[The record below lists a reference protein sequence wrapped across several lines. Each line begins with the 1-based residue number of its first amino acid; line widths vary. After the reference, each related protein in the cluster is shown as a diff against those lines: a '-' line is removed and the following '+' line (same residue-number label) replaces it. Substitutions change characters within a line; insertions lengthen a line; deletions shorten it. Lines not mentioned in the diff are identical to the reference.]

1 MSTAPAA
8 TENLVSIEIDGNE
21 LQAPAGAMLIDVAD
35 EAGIYIPRFCYH
47 HKLSVAANCRMCLV
61 EVEKAPK
68 PMPACATPVTD
79 GMKVSTRSAR
89 AKDAQRNVMEFLLI
103 NHPLDCPICDQG
115 GECELQD
122 IAMGF
127 GRDASAFS
135 ERKRVVKDKDIGPL
149 IETEMT
155 RCILCTRC
163 VRFGEEI
170 AGLRE
175 LGATGRGM
183 YTEIGTYVA
192 DSVDHELSGN
202 VIDLCPVGAL
212 TAKPSRYQSRA
223 WEVTQT
229 PSIAAHDA
237 VGSNIHIHTLRD
249 RVIRVVPRDNEEI
262 NEVWI
267 SDRDRFSY
275 EGVMHED
282 RIAAPMIKQN
292 GKWQTT
298 DWEQALNYAL
308 DGINRI
314 VNARG
319 PENLGAWVSPRAT
332 LEEMYL
338 LQQII
343 RHLGSHNIDH
353 RLRQTDFRSQDSE
366 PLFPSL
372 GVDIKA
378 IESLESILVVG
389 ANLRKEQPIL
399 AHHVRKAAR
408 KGASVNL
415 INPREFDLRFNARQ
429 IAVHPG
435 LMAAELAAVAAALKA
450 KVPSA
455 YKGIKP
461 GETHQAIADALKNG
475 EQTAVMLGQLA
486 MQHPDYA
493 ILRQLAASIAEASG
507 CKLGLLAEAANSV
520 GAWQAGIL
528 PHRGV
533 GGQAVAQPGKT
544 FQEMLES
551 TPSAMILHDVEL
563 AHDCAAPAEA
573 ITAITNAEFVVACT
587 PFVNGEIKDYADVI
601 LPVVPYTENEG
612 TFVNMEGLAQSFTA
626 AVKPYAESRPAWK
639 VYRVIS
645 NLLGIEGCEYQS
657 VNEVQADVLQA
668 SASGSFTQATA
679 HEELEPL
686 LESDALMRC
695 GEVSIYRT
703 DSLVRRA
710 ASLQKT
716 EDARL
721 VNVVMLNQSTADQFG
736 INDAQRVIVTQG
748 EVVLDLECIVSEAIA
763 DNTIWLPM
771 NPELGSLYQT
781 VEVKPS

>member
-1 MSTAPAA
+1 MV
-8 TENLVSIEIDGNE
+8 NIEIDGNE
-21 LQAPAGAMLIDVAD
+21 LQVPAGTMLIDVAD

-68 PMPACATPVTD
+68 PMPACATPVAD
-79 GMKVSTRSAR
+79 GMKVSTRSGR

-127 GRDASAFS
+127 GRDVSAFA
-135 ERKRVVKDKDIGPL
+135 ERKRVVTDKDIGPL
-149 IETEMT
+149 IATEMT

-183 YTEIGTYVA
+183 HTEIGTYVG

-223 WEVTQT
+223 WEVSQT

-237 VGSNIHIHTLRD
+237 VGSNTYIHTLRN
-249 RVIRVVPRDNEEI
+249 RVIRVVPRDNEGI

-282 RIAAPMIKQN
+282 RIAAPMINRN
-292 GKWQTT
+292 GKWETT
-298 DWEQALNYAL
+298 DWEQALNFAL

-314 VNARG
+314 VDAKG
-319 PENLGAWVSPRAT
+319 PDSLGTWVSPRAT
-332 LEEMYL
+332 MEEMYL
-338 LQQII
+338 LQQIV
-343 RHLGSHNIDH
+343 RHLGSQNIDH
-353 RLRQTDFRSQDSE
+353 RLRQQDFRAQDAE

-372 GVDIKA
+372 GVEIKSV
-378 IESLESILVVG
+378 ESMNSILVVG
-389 ANLRKEQPIL
+389 SNIRKEQPII

-408 KGASVNL
+408 NGADISF
-415 INPREFDLRFNARQ
+415 INPRTFDLRFDAQ
-429 IAVHPG
+429 QVAVHPG
-435 LMAAELAAVAAALKA
+435 LMAAELAAVAIAMNA
-450 KVPSA
+450 KVPSSFMNVEVTDA
-455 YKGIKP
+455 HKSM
-461 GETHQAIADALKNG
+461 ADSLKNA
-475 EQTAVMLGQLA
+475 EQASVMLGQLTL
-486 MQHPDYA
+486 QHPDYA
-493 ILRQLAASIAEASG
+493 LIRYIAAAIADAAGCQLG
-507 CKLGLLAEAANSV
+507 FLPEAANTA

-528 PHRGV
+528 PHRGP
-533 GGQAVAQPGKT
+533 GGASIEQTGKN
-544 FQEMLES
+544 FQEMVES
-551 TPSAMILHDVEL
+551 IPSAMILHDVEP
-563 AHDCAAPAEA
+563 AYDCASPEA
-573 ITAITNAEFVVACT
+573 ASALIGADFVVACT
-587 PFVNGEIKDYADVI
+587 PFVNESIKDYADVI
-601 LPVVPYTENEG
+601 LPIVPITENEG
-612 TFVNMEGLAQSFTA
+612 TFVNMEGLAQSFQA

-645 NLLGIEGCEYQS
+645 NLLGIDGCDYQA

-668 SASGSFTQATA
+668 SAASSFSQSETVIG
-679 HEELEPL
+679 LEPSL
-686 LESDALMRC
+686 AVDALVRC
-695 GEVSIYRT
+695 GEVTIYST

-710 ASLQKT
+710 VSLQQT

-721 VNVVMLNQSTADQFG
+721 ADVVMINQSTASSLG
-736 INDAQRVIVTQG
+736 LNDVQRVIVSQG
-748 EVVLDLECIVSEAIA
+748 EMALDLECIIDDGIA
-763 DNTIWLPM
+763 DNTIWLAM
-771 NPELGSLYQT
+771 NPEMGSLYQP
-781 VEVKPS
+781 VEIKAS